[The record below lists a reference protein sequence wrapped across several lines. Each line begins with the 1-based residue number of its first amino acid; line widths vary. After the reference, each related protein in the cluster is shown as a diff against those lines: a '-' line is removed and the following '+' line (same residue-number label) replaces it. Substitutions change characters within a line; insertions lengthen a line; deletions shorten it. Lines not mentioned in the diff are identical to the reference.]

1 VSDNVE
7 IVRSILRAWNEGDV
21 EHIVASM
28 ADDTELVPLRAQLE
42 GTSYRGR
49 EGARAFWDDLH
60 AEWADLDLPI
70 DEIDEIGDL
79 VLVLGRLVARGRAS
93 GIDIDVPI
101 GQLWRLRDGEVT
113 WMKAYSDPAEARRDS
128 GLDE

>member
-1 VSDNVE
+1 VPDNVE
-7 IVRSILRAWNEGDV
+7 IVRSILRAWNESDV

-28 ADDTELVPLRAQLE
+28 AEDAELVPLRAQLE
-42 GTSYRGR
+42 GTVYRGPK
-49 EGARAFWDDLH
+49 GARAFWDDLH

-70 DEIDEIGDL
+70 DEIHGVGDR

-101 GQLWRLRDGEVT
+101 GQLWRIRDGEVA
-113 WMKAYSDPAEARRDS
+113 WMKAYSDPAEARRES

>member
-1 VSDNVE
+1 MPANVE

-21 EHIVASM
+21 DLIVASM
-28 ADDTELVPLRAQLE
+28 SEDAELVPLRAQLE

-49 EGARAFWDDLH
+49 EGARAFWDDMH
-60 AEWADLDLPI
+60 AEWVDLDLLI
-70 DEIDEIGDL
+70 DEIHDLGDL
-79 VLVLGRLVARGRAS
+79 VLVLGGLVARGRAS

-101 GQLWRLRDGEVT
+101 GQLWRLRDGAVT
-113 WMKAYSDPAEARRDS
+113 WMKAYSDPAEARRDA